1 MSLQFSERY
10 DFLWILTLLEIFGI
24 LTKIHEKAQL
34 IYQTL
39 FYQNIVGRVLF
50 KSDLCQINQ
59 ALLRN
64 IALSLAL
71 LFLFWLN

>member
-1 MSLQFSERY
+1 MSPALSERY

-24 LTKIHEKAQL
+24 LAKIHKETQL

-39 FYQNIVGRVLF
+39 FYQNIVERILF
-50 KSDLCQINQ
+50 KSALCQINQ
-59 ALLRN
+59 AFLRN
-64 IALSLAL
+64 IALSLDL